1 MQLSTN
7 QSQPI
12 IKKRIT
18 VKKKPKKSK
27 PVKMNYSLSDKLNER
42 DLAPIIKHFFD
53 QNDVSYRTK
62 MSDVMIHK
70 YDVIITKRKWKNR
83 RERRELGT
91 KNLDIG
97 ETGNDSEIDLRG
109 EISIEI
115 NTSRTVTVSFDTH
128 PTLQN
133 DNRTMALS
141 FLHYMTKS
149 LPL

>member
-1 MQLSTN
+1 MQSSTN
-7 QSQPI
+7 QNQSI

-27 PVKMNYSLSDKLNER
+27 PVKMNYLLSDKLNER

-62 MSDVMIHK
+62 ISDMMIHK

-83 RERRELGT
+83 RERREMET
-91 KNLDIG
+91 KNLG

-115 NTSRTVTVSFDTH
+115 DTSRTVTISFD
-128 PTLQN
+128 LKN
-133 DNRTMALS
+133 ENRTMALS

>member
-7 QSQPI
+7 QNPSI

-27 PVKMNYSLSDKLNER
+27 PVKMNYLLSDKLNER

-62 MSDVMIHK
+62 ISDMMIHK

-83 RERRELGT
+83 RERREMGT
-91 KNLDIG
+91 KNIG

-115 NTSRTVTVSFDTH
+115 DTSRTVTISFDVK
-128 PTLQN
+128 N

>member
-18 VKKKPKKSK
+18 VKNKPKKSK

-97 ETGNDSEIDLRG
+97 ETGNDSDINLRG

-115 NTSRTVTVSFDTH
+115 NT
-128 PTLQN
+128 
-133 DNRTMALS
+133 
-141 FLHYMTKS
+141 
-149 LPL
+149 

>member
-1 MQLSTN
+1 
-7 QSQPI
+7 
-12 IKKRIT
+12 
-18 VKKKPKKSK
+18 
-27 PVKMNYSLSDKLNER
+27 MNYSLSDKLNER

-53 QNDVSYRTK
+53 QNEVSYRTK
-62 MSDVMIHK
+62 ISDRMIHK

-83 RERRELGT
+83 RERREMATGT

-115 NTSRTVTVSFDTH
+115 NTSRTVTISFDV
-128 PTLQN
+128 QN

>member
-97 ETGNDSEIDLRG
+97 ETGNDSDINLRG

-115 NTSRTVTVSFDTH
+115 NTSRTVTISFDTH